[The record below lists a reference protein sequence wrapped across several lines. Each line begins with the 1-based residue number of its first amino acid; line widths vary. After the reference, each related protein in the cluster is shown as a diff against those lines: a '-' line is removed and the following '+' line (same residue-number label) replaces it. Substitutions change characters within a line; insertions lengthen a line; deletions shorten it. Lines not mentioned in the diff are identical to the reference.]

1 MKRGS
6 QKIVYLVDDDE
17 DDLMLIRQALES
29 SIKNLSITEVSD
41 GKKLLDLVSNQ
52 EADDIPA
59 LILMDMNMPR
69 VTGMEALRELKANP
83 KTLDIPVIMISTSA
97 EERLI
102 RKAYDEGVSA
112 FMTKPVSISEYELM
126 AQAVNV
132 CFLNNYPELENVSRP
147 GNFSNRSIL
156 VVEDSDDHW
165 QLMDLLFDKNMP
177 DLEVYRTNDKPTT
190 LEFFT
195 HQYDSLRR
203 KPDLIVMDLYLPT
216 RQDGL
221 SLLDSI
227 RAFYQSKR
235 LAAVPIIVLSASDHK
250 DDIKASYRHKA
261 NAYMIKSQDL
271 NSSFSYF
278 RDLCHFWWNTISL
291 PKK

>member
-1 MKRGS
+1 MKRKS

-29 SIKNLSITEVSD
+29 SIKNLSITEVTD
-41 GKKLLDLVSNQ
+41 GRKLLDLVSNQ
-52 EADDIPA
+52 ADDDTPA

-112 FMTKPVSISEYELM
+112 FMTKPVSIIEYELM

-132 CFLNNYPELENVSRP
+132 CFLNNYPELESVS
-147 GNFSNRSIL
+147 GSGSFSNRSIL
-156 VVEDSDDHW
+156 VVEDNDDHW
-165 QLMDLLFDKNMP
+165 HLMDFLLTSNMP
-177 DLEVYRTNDKPTT
+177 DLEAHRTNDKQTT
-190 LEFFT
+190 LDFFT
-195 HQYDSLRR
+195 KKYDSLKH

-216 RQDGL
+216 RQEGL

-235 LAAVPIIVLSASDHK
+235 LTIIPIIVLSASDHK

-261 NAYMIKSQDL
+261 NAYMVKSQDL
-271 NSSFSYF
+271 NSSFAYF

>member
-1 MKRGS
+1 MKRKS

-29 SIKNLSITEVSD
+29 SIKNLSITEVTD
-41 GKKLLDLVSNQ
+41 GRKLLDLVSNQ
-52 EADDIPA
+52 ADDDTPA

-112 FMTKPVSISEYELM
+112 FMTKPVSIIEYELM

-132 CFLNNYPELENVSRP
+132 CFLNNYPELESVS
-147 GNFSNRSIL
+147 GSGSFSNRSIL
-156 VVEDSDDHW
+156 VVEDNDDHW
-165 QLMDLLFDKNMP
+165 HLMDFLLTSNMP
-177 DLEVYRTNDKPTT
+177 DLEAHRTNDKQTT
-190 LEFFT
+190 LDFFT
-195 HQYDSLRR
+195 NKYDSLKH

-216 RQDGL
+216 RQEGL

-235 LAAVPIIVLSASDHK
+235 LTIIQIIVLSASDHK

-261 NAYMIKSQDL
+261 NAYMVKSQDL
-271 NSSFSYF
+271 NSSFAYF

>member
-1 MKRGS
+1 MKRKS

-29 SIKNLSITEVSD
+29 SIKNLSITEVTD
-41 GKKLLDLVSNQ
+41 GRKLLDLVSNQ
-52 EADDIPA
+52 ADDDTPA

-112 FMTKPVSISEYELM
+112 FMTKPVSIIEYELM

-132 CFLNNYPELENVSRP
+132 CFLNNYPELESVS
-147 GNFSNRSIL
+147 GSGSFSNRSIL
-156 VVEDSDDHW
+156 VVEDNDDHW
-165 QLMDLLFDKNMP
+165 HLMDFLLTSNMP
-177 DLEVYRTNDKPTT
+177 DLEAHRTNDKQTT
-190 LEFFT
+190 LDFFT
-195 HQYDSLRR
+195 NKYDSLKH

-216 RQDGL
+216 RQEGL

-235 LAAVPIIVLSASDHK
+235 LTIIPIIVLSASDHK

-261 NAYMIKSQDL
+261 NAYMVKSQDL
-271 NSSFSYF
+271 NSSFAYF